1 MAQRD
6 YYEVLGVPRDAAPD
20 VIKQQYRKLAR
31 KFHPDANPGK
41 PEAEERFKEINEA
54 YEVLSDPE
62 KRARYDQF
70 GHAAAAGAAGS
81 AAGFGGFDFGNLG
94 GIEDL
99 FDMFTGAGP
108 GRRRGPAQGADL
120 RADVVLTL
128 EEVLTGVDRTLTVE
142 RQETC
147 PTCQGSG
154 AEGPGG
160 LETCPQC
167 RGSGQVRQVRESFF
181 GSFVQVH
188 TCPRCQGR
196 GRIVTHPC
204 RTCGGRG
211 SVRQE
216 RRVPVHIPAGVEDG
230 VRLRLQ
236 GQGAAGQ
243 QGGPPG
249 DLIVFIHVKPHE
261 KFRREGAD
269 LLCDVHV
276 GFAQAAL
283 GAEVTLAGLE
293 GPVTVKVPAGTQPS
307 TTLRLKE
314 LGLPRM
320 GHAGRGDL
328 RVRLLVEVPKK
339 LTHEEQELLRRLAA
353 LRGEKV
359 SEEGRGL
366 FQRVK
371 DAFGP

>member
-6 YYEVLGVPRDAAPD
+6 YYEVLGVPRDASPEA
-20 VIKQQYRKLAR
+20 IKQAFRKLAR
-31 KFHPDANPGK
+31 KYHPDANPGN

-70 GHAAAAGAAGS
+70 GRAGEQMGAGGF
-81 AAGFGGFDFGNLG
+81 AGFDFANFGGFG

-108 GRRRGPAQGADL
+108 SRRRGPAPGADL
-120 RADVVLTL
+120 RADVVVTL
-128 EEVLTGVDRTLTVE
+128 EEVLTGVDRTITVE

-147 PTCQGSG
+147 PTCRGSG

-196 GRIVTHPC
+196 GRIVTRPC
-204 RTCGGRG
+204 HTCGGRG

-216 RRVPVHIPAGVEDG
+216 RRLNVHVPAGVEDG

-236 GQGAAGQ
+236 GQGAAGA

-249 DLIVFIHVKPHE
+249 DLIVVVHVKPHE
-261 KFRREGAD
+261 RFQREGAD
-269 LLCDVHV
+269 LLCDLHV
-276 GFAQAAL
+276 GYAQAAL
-283 GAEVTLAGLE
+283 GAEVDLQGLE
-293 GPVTVKVPAGTQPS
+293 GPVTVKVPPGTQPH
-307 TTLRLKE
+307 TILRLRE

-320 GHAGRGDL
+320 GRPGRGDL
-328 RVRLLVEVPKK
+328 RVRLVVDVPKK

-353 LRGEKV
+353 IRGERV
-359 SEEGRGL
+359 ADEGKGL
-366 FQRVK
+366 FRRVK
-371 DAFGP
+371 GAFGP